1 MHKFRKTT
9 TFFGIPPLPSPF
21 AGAGAGGARE
31 DGAISVGG
39 RIGVRRAA
47 SGAFRGIAAGADL
60 ACGLSFRRS
69 EDDLSTAILSVGGA
83 FLAGCGGAG
92 RIFPSENPFGITF
105 ARFGARD
112 GSVGRPD
119 RKNKIENEIII

>member
-1 MHKFRKTT
+1 MI
-9 TFFGIPPLPSPF
+9 FFFFFCSACLCFGRGVCF
-21 AGAGAGGARE
+21 FWVWGGG
-31 DGAISVGG
+31 GAISVGG

-47 SGAFRGIAAGADL
+47 SGGFRGFVAGADL

-69 EDDLSTAILSVGGA
+69 EDDLSTVILSVGGA

-119 RKNKIENEIII
+119 RKNK

>member
-1 MHKFRKTT
+1 MNFTN
-9 TFFGIPPLPSPF
+9 S
-21 AGAGAGGARE
+21 GGNIRSRLRLQAPAPANG
-31 DGAISVGG
+31 DGSGGAISVGG

-47 SGAFRGIAAGADL
+47 SGAFRGFVAGADL

-69 EDDLSTAILSVGGA
+69 EDDLSTVILSVGGA

-119 RKNKIENEIII
+119 RKNK